1 MLSPYLIFE
10 IGILLSIYQK
20 LKSLNISKFIFDEI
34 LVGAQHLEPNNIS
47 LKITWRKFYIT
58 NRKRPR

>member
-47 LKITWRKFYIT
+47 LKITWRKF
-58 NRKRPR
+58 